1 MKRLLP
7 LILCV
12 LLVWPVV
19 GHAEGTSIGV
29 VDVIYIMNN
38 AEASKHI
45 QEQRN
50 TMREDFLE
58 EISETEQ
65 KLRSQE
71 KALIEQRQKLSK
83 EEYAKKRK
91 EYEENLLKTR
101 RYAQNEKQAL
111 EGAANEGM
119 NVLRAKLYEVVQQ
132 IASERNYDLV
142 ISNKNV
148 IAGANA
154 LDITEE
160 ALTRINADLTE
171 VPLKKVTEEH

>member
-7 LILCV
+7 LIICV
-12 LLVWPVV
+12 LFVWPIA

-38 AEASKHI
+38 ADASKHI

-50 TMREDFLE
+50 VLREQFLE

-65 KLRSQE
+65 KLRDQE
-71 KALIEQRQKLSK
+71 KALIEQRQKLNK

-101 RYAQNEKQAL
+101 RYAQNKKQAL

-132 IASERNYDLV
+132 IAVEREYDLV

-160 ALTRINADLTE
+160 ALKRINASLTE
-171 VPLKKVTEEH
+171 VPLKATEEH

>member
-7 LILCV
+7 LIICV
-12 LLVWPVV
+12 LFAALPV
-19 GHAEGTSIGV
+19 HADAAEGASIGV

-50 TMREDFLE
+50 ALREAFLA
-58 EISETEQ
+58 EISGTEQ
-65 KLRSQE
+65 KLRAQE
-71 KALIEQRQKLSK
+71 KELLEQRASLNK

-91 EYEENLLKTR
+91 AYEEKLLKTR
-101 RYAQNEKQAL
+101 RYAQGKKQAL
-111 EGAANEGM
+111 EGAANEAM
-119 NVLRAKLYEVVQQ
+119 NVLRAKLYEVVEQ
-132 IASERNYDLV
+132 IASERGYDLV

-148 IAGANA
+148 IAGAKS

-160 ALTRINADLTE
+160 ALKRINASIKEIT
-171 VPLKKVTEEH
+171 LKAKE